1 MKINIAIDGPSASGK
16 STIAKALAK
25 RLNYKHIDTG
35 SMYRACAY
43 LALKHDLKPDDPK
56 LVELVSESKFGFNEQ
71 GHILLNDK
79 DIDTKIRSKHV
90 DLLTST
96 IAQNQS
102 IRTTL
107 VNIQQQ
113 MAMSKGYILDG
124 RDIGSVVLKDAE
136 LKVFQTASI
145 DSRAK
150 RRLLEYQAKGIAVD
164 YQTIHDEIELRDL
177 QDQSREHSPLIQ
189 MPDAFVLDTS
199 NLSIE
204 QSVEQV
210 YEWTKEVLM
219 ERGDTN
225 D

>member
-25 RLNYKHIDTG
+25 RLNYTHIDTG

-43 LALKHDLKPDDPK
+43 LALKHGLKPDDC
-56 LVELVSESKFGFNEQ
+56 ELVDLVNKSHFSFNDL
-71 GHILLNDK
+71 GHILLNGK
-79 DIDTKIRSKHV
+79 DIDSKIRSKHV

-96 IAQNQS
+96 IAKNQA
-102 IRTTL
+102 IRSTL
-107 VNIQQQ
+107 VRIQQQ
-113 MAMSKGYILDG
+113 MADTKGFILDG

-145 DSRAK
+145 ESRAR
-150 RRLLEYQAKGIAVD
+150 RRLAEYQTKGIDVD
-164 YQTIHDEIELRDL
+164 YQTIYDEIKLRDL
-177 QDQSREHSPLIQ
+177 QDRSREHSPLIQ
-189 MPDAFVLDTS
+189 TEDAHVLDTS
-199 NLSIE
+199 DLTIE
-204 QSVEQV
+204 QSVDQV
-210 YEWTKEVLM
+210 YKWAVELLK